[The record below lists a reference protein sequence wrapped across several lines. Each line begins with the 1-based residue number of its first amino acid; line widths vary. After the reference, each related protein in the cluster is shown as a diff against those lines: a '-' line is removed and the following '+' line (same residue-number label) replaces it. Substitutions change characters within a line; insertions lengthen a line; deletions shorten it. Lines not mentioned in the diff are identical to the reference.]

1 MVSIGINGFGR
12 IGRLIAREIL
22 RSKDLRLSQ
31 VNDIYSRDIMLH
43 LLKHDSIYKN
53 FTPPYQFRLSS
64 QPDIKKIDWIDTD
77 VVIEASG
84 IYTKKEELGFHLK
97 NGAKKVILTA
107 YNKELPTYIVGVNE
121 KRYGGEKIISASSC
135 TGNCTIEVMDI
146 IDRDFGIKSA
156 HITTIHS
163 YTTDQNLLDNK
174 NKDPRRARG
183 AATNIIPLHSNVA
196 NAIIQFL
203 PHLKNRLHST
213 SIRVPTQNG
222 VLIDI
227 NVKLARKTDIESIKK
242 TLQREADRNT
252 ISFSR
257 PPIVS
262 SDITGLTYSAII
274 DEELIIVQ
282 NRDLLKLMLW
292 QDNEKGY
299 VSRVLNLL
307 NNIS

>member
-1 MVSIGINGFGR
+1 MVSVGINGFGR
-12 IGRLIAREIL
+12 IGRLIARKVM

-31 VNDIYSRDIMLH
+31 VNDIYSKDIMLH

-53 FTPPYQFRLSS
+53 FTPPYQFRLSN
-64 QPDIKKIDWIDTD
+64 QPDIKKIDWTDTD

-107 YNKELPTYIVGVNE
+107 YNKELPAYIVGVNE

-146 IDRDFGIKSA
+146 IDRYFGIKSA

-183 AATNIIPLHSNVA
+183 AAANIIPLHSNVA

-227 NVKLARKTDIESIKK
+227 NLKLKQKVEVEFLKESLKK
-242 TLQREADRNT
+242 SVHKKT
-252 ISFSR
+252 ISFSSL
-257 PPIVS
+257 PLVS
-262 SDITGLTYSAII
+262 SDITKSTYSAII
-274 DEELIIVQ
+274 DESLITIQ
-282 NRDLLKLMLW
+282 DGDFLKLMLW
-292 QDNEKGY
+292 QDNETWY
-299 VSRVLNLL
+299 VNRVLDILRTL
-307 NNIS
+307 N